1 MKNIWKILLTSF
13 ILLFSSCISQFV
25 PQTTGDRELLVVE
38 GLITDKPE
46 AYTIKLSRPFHLGI
60 SNVARP
66 ISGCD
71 VSISDDM
78 GQLFSFNETTPGTY
92 ISDPT
97 KFQGIIGRTY
107 TLHIRTNLT
116 NNILNYESFP
126 VEIKPVPPIDSLYYE
141 KVTFQEGPDGSVSQ
155 EGCQIFLDTHD
166 PKNECKFFRWEY
178 SETWQFRLPYSVP
191 NRVCWLSNN
200 SDVVNIKNTSVI
212 SEDRVT
218 KYPLTLVSNVTD
230 RLRERYSLLVNQY
243 SLNEDEY
250 LYWEK
255 LQNIS
260 EQVGGLYDI
269 VPSAIPSNIYCLE
282 DPTQKVLG
290 YFSVSACS
298 SKRIF
303 IKDHFA
309 GVFTPYS
316 DKTCISDT
324 IFGNGPIA
332 YLNTFVWVIID
343 HPLPPPTYRVLTR
356 TKGCYDCTVRGTN
369 IQPDFWIND
378 K

>member
-1 MKNIWKILLTSF
+1 
-13 ILLFSSCISQFV
+13 
-25 PQTTGDRELLVVE
+25 
-38 GLITDKPE
+38 
-46 AYTIKLSRPFHLGI
+46 
-60 SNVARP
+60 
-66 ISGCD
+66 
-71 VSISDDM
+71 
-78 GQLFSFNETTPGTY
+78 
-92 ISDPT
+92 
-97 KFQGIIGRTY
+97 
-107 TLHIRTNLT
+107 
-116 NNILNYESFP
+116 
-126 VEIKPVPPIDSLYYE
+126 
-141 KVTFQEGPDGSVSQ
+141 
-155 EGCQIFLDTHD
+155 
-166 PKNECKFFRWEY
+166 
-178 SETWQFRLPYSVP
+178 
-191 NRVCWLSNN
+191 
-200 SDVVNIKNTSVI
+200 
-212 SEDRVT
+212 
-218 KYPLTLVSNVTD
+218 
-230 RLRERYSLLVNQY
+230 VNQY

>member
-92 ISDPT
+92 TSDPT

-298 SKRIF
+298 SRRIF

>member
-155 EGCQIFLDTHD
+155 EGCQIYLDTHD

-369 IQPDFWIND
+369 IQPDFWNEG